1 MIHRLLLALLCCLL
15 ALAAPVSA
23 HTPISG
29 QMFGP
34 PPVTLFGVEFSIEQ
48 DCGPLTLHLAGLHD
62 LAGPC
67 RGVLV
72 RQNPWSRFDPLG
84 LSEADVRREMAVELT
99 RLPQPFRA
107 IAQFVGADKAV
118 ARALITGDAKLT
130 AQGKSSGS
138 ELSWKDTVAGTAEGS
153 APAATI
159 ASLAVAAAAGPA
171 VLFKET
177 IGESTDLPVGVD
189 DLVKGVKAIPDLVS
203 SARKIAQGADEA
215 LEKVLPKPPEN
226 PITVQ
231 PGEMQTVDP
240 KRLTSGQRDSLA
252 EHRLE
257 KQKKLIE
264 HNIPRKD
271 GPIEVHTNGVLHDG
285 HHGAA
290 AAAKAG
296 KPVKVRVVPGEG
308 VSKTNLPPHK
318 LPIHKEF

>member
-1 MIHRLLLALLCCLL
+1 
-15 ALAAPVSA
+15 
-23 HTPISG
+23 
-29 QMFGP
+29 
-34 PPVTLFGVEFSIEQ
+34 
-48 DCGPLTLHLAGLHD
+48 
-62 LAGPC
+62 
-67 RGVLV
+67 
-72 RQNPWSRFDPLG
+72 
-84 LSEADVRREMAVELT
+84 
-99 RLPQPFRA
+99 
-107 IAQFVGADKAV
+107 
-118 ARALITGDAKLT
+118 
-130 AQGKSSGS
+130 
-138 ELSWKDTVAGTAEGS
+138 
-153 APAATI
+153 
-159 ASLAVAAAAGPA
+159 
-171 VLFKET
+171 
-177 IGESTDLPVGVD
+177 
-189 DLVKGVKAIPDLVS
+189 
-203 SARKIAQGADEA
+203 